1 MKIDYRKRKKKTLD
15 DVFDGPDQFGLLD
28 VKPKKYSTSSS
39 VVISNFQEVVAFIKQ
54 HGKLPDP
61 DGSLTEKSLVQ
72 RLNAYIEDRELHEIL
87 RPYDRFN
94 LLPSL
99 ISSQEEKS
107 EVESR
112 QLSEQSSSNASQD
125 TEIENATSLDDILSS
140 SAFAQFDQGDTSI
153 FNLVNVSSTA
163 EREAPDEIAQFRPC
177 KDFYKFKSLFQDAHE
192 GLKSGILKT
201 VRFNVSDIA
210 EGDLFIME
218 GVLCLI
224 DEIGEYRVDNQGRY
238 DPRLR
243 VIFENG
249 TESNHLLQSLARRL
263 YVDET
268 GRRVVRGADSVEDAF
283 NNISHKDK
291 RCRTDLFCD
300 HVK

>member
-61 DGSLTEKSLVQ
+61 DWSLTEKSLVR

-125 TEIENATSLDDILSS
+125 TEIENATSLDGY
-140 SAFAQFDQGDTSI
+140 FEQFSFCSI
-153 FNLVNVSSTA
+153 
-163 EREAPDEIAQFRPC
+163 
-177 KDFYKFKSLFQDAHE
+177 
-192 GLKSGILKT
+192 
-201 VRFNVSDIA
+201 
-210 EGDLFIME
+210 
-218 GVLCLI
+218 
-224 DEIGEYRVDNQGRY
+224 
-238 DPRLR
+238 
-243 VIFENG
+243 
-249 TESNHLLQSLARRL
+249 
-263 YVDET
+263 
-268 GRRVVRGADSVEDAF
+268 
-283 NNISHKDK
+283 
-291 RCRTDLFCD
+291 
-300 HVK
+300 